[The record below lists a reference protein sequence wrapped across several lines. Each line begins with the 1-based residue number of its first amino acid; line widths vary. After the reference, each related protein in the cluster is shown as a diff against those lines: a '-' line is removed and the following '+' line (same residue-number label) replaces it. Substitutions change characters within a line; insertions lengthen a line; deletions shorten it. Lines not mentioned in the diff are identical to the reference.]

1 MINSN
6 KKKQNSNY
14 FISKPYHE
22 YFVSGFPVWI
32 GKNAR
37 SNDKLFN
44 LAHKEDIWLHAK
56 SVSGSH
62 VIIRAH
68 QKKPDKSVLEIAAS
82 FAAHQSKAKGSGWV
96 PVIYTQKKYVR
107 KAKNSPPGSVIV
119 QKEQVIMVEPL
130 EPRNTT

>member
-1 MINSN
+1 M
-6 KKKQNSNY
+6 QNLY
-14 FISKPYHE
+14 
-22 YFVSGFPVWI
+22 
-32 GKNAR
+32 
-37 SNDKLFN
+37 
-44 LAHKEDIWLHAK
+44 LALMLSYELT
-56 SVSGSH
+56 
-62 VIIRAH
+62 
-68 QKKPDKSVLEIAAS
+68 KKPDKSVLEIAAS